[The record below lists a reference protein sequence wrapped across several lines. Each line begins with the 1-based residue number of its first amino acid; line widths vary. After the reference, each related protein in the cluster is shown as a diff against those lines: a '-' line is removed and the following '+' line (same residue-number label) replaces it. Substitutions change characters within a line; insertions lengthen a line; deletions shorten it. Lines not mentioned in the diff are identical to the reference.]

1 MLAACGNLPRTLHRC
16 IDVSHDPAATYR
28 SAAALGFD
36 AVLTS
41 GAAAACTGGEA
52 VLRKLLQLRDAEN
65 APEVLI
71 GAGVNAAV
79 ITQMRQQLPG
89 ARAFHM
95 SGKMLLESPMQF
107 RRADIPMG
115 LPGLDEWHIQQT
127 DAQAV
132 RAARQ
137 ALYDL

>member
-1 MLAACGNLPRTLHRC
+1 M
-16 IDVSHDPAATYR
+16 
-28 SAAALGFD
+28 
-36 AVLTS
+36 LTS
-41 GAAAACTGGEA
+41 GAASACTGGEE
-52 VLRKLLQLRDAEN
+52 VLRKLLQLRDTEN

-79 ITQMRQQLPG
+79 ITHMRQQLPG
-89 ARAFHM
+89 AGAFHM
-95 SGKMLLESPMQF
+95 SGKMLLESSMQF

-115 LPGLDEWHIQQT
+115 LPGLDEWHLQQT
-127 DAQAV
+127 DALAI